1 MFHFMQHQCT
11 VLVLPLLPVNQTNK
25 LAVLLKY
32 ILRFITW
39 LYIMHIFLCI
49 EHSCDDVLVMEHA
62 HITSFVLAVKC
73 AVHGC
78 ELQDSDQRH
87 DNN

>member
-1 MFHFMQHQCT
+1 MAIY
-11 VLVLPLLPVNQTNK
+11 N
-25 LAVLLKY
+25 
-32 ILRFITW
+32 I
-39 LYIMHIFLCI
+39 HIFWCI
-49 EHSCDDVLVMEHA
+49 EHSCDNVLVVEYT